1 MMMMK
6 SRIVVLVLAFAA
18 LGLLLGFAES
28 FDVIPL
34 REPAFK
40 TGADSPASSIE
51 IGEEVSVTVKKADR

>member
-1 MMMMK
+1 MAMK

-40 TGADSPASSIE
+40 AGADGTASSVGIE
-51 IGEEVSVTVKKADR
+51 EQVSVQVKRSDR

>member
-1 MMMMK
+1 MK

-18 LGLLLGFAES
+18 LGLLIGFADS

-40 TGADSPASSIE
+40 AGADGTASSVDIQDQ
-51 IGEEVSVTVKKADR
+51 VSVRVGKAGQ